1 MMSGHDTATIQQI
14 LVGLDGSEYSQTA
27 LQYGIE
33 LARKFHAT
41 LHGLHVVDIVQ
52 VESPV
57 LHDLAGSI
65 GAAPYLNLTALMR
78 QNLELRGRQLLDQF
92 QQACAE
98 ADLPG
103 VEHLATGVVP
113 TELLRVAR
121 EVDLVILGRGGLHI
135 RLSKALLGSAIETVV
150 RQGSQPTMVVPQDYR
165 PIRKPLLAT
174 DGSPSAEA
182 ALHTAVVFA
191 RALEV
196 PLHVVHCTSESGAGQ
211 QYLEDARTEI
221 EAAGISCHV
230 ELCAGNSHEDLVQYI
245 RRHGHDGLFMG
256 AFGHRRIVEWVMGST
271 TQYLLRASPG
281 PIILS
286 HAHQA
291 GKGSGSPS

>member
-1 MMSGHDTATIQQI
+1 MPGHDTATIRHI

-27 LQYGIE
+27 LQYGID
-33 LARKFHAT
+33 LGRKCHAT

-92 QQACAE
+92 QQTCAG
-98 ADLPG
+98 ADLPC

-121 EVDLVILGRGGLHI
+121 DVDLVILGRGGLHT
-135 RLSKALLGSAIETVV
+135 RLSKALLGSAVETVV
-150 RQGSQPTMVVPQDYR
+150 RQGSRPTMVVSQDYR
-165 PIRKPLLAT
+165 PIHKPLLAT
-174 DGSPSAEA
+174 DGSPSARA
-182 ALHTAVVFA
+182 ALHTAVTFA
-191 RALEV
+191 RALDV
-196 PLHVVHCTSESGAGQ
+196 SLHVVHCTSESGAGQ
-211 QYLEDARTEI
+211 RYLEDARAEI
-221 EAAGISCHV
+221 EAAGISCHA
-230 ELCAGNSHEDLVQYI
+230 ELYAGNPHEDLVQYI
-245 RRHGHDGLFMG
+245 HRHGNDALFMG

-271 TQYLLRASPG
+271 TQYLLRSSPG
-281 PIILS
+281 PVILS
-286 HAHQA
+286 HAHRQEH
-291 GKGSGSPS
+291 GTGSPS